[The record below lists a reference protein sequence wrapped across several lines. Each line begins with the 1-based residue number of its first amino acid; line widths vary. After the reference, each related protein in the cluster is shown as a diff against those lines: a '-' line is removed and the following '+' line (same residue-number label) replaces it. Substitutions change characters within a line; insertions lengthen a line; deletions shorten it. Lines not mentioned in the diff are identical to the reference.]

1 MIRLVRYEFI
11 KQFCKCSI
19 LALFVVF
26 SLANLFKIYG
36 EYTSYSYLADGSGA
50 QSWHTVYWQLY
61 EEYRGEITPEKI
73 ERLLAA
79 YQPLVE
85 ATSDMTA
92 SSCSIFSGVISP
104 RYSS

>member
-1 MIRLVRYEFI
+1 MIRLIRYEFI
-11 KQFCKCSI
+11 KQFCKRSI

-73 ERLLAA
+73 EQLLAV
-79 YQPLVE
+79 YQPLAQ
-85 ATSDMTA
+85 ATSDFPVCPLVCGT
-92 SSCSIFSGVISP
+92 
-104 RYSS
+104 